1 MFTMKIS
8 FFGGAG
14 EVGRSCIMLSTNST
28 NIILDSGVKLGE
40 KIEYPQL
47 GDDQLRSIDGIFISH
62 AHLDHVGFLP
72 HIYSAGYKGNY
83 FGTKPTVDISNVMIS
98 DYIRLSNPKDVTK
111 RGLQEQSRR
120 AKIVEYHEEFRFR
133 DLTVKFIPA
142 GHIIGSSLIEVSDGR
157 NRVVYTGDINLTKTR
172 LLDGADVRNL
182 RGDTLITESTY
193 GAKKDV
199 FPPERRVTREML
211 ASINDTI
218 KRGGKVIVPS
228 FAVGRAQEVLFML
241 DDYINSGVLPKVP
254 VYVDGMINKVMRI
267 YRHNVLSCRKE
278 IQSKILMSD
287 YDPFKSPNFKPV
299 EAKSQ
304 RNRIASEKEAAIIV
318 TTSGMLT
325 GGPVLF
331 YLSKLAREQQNKML
345 IVGYQAI
352 GTMGRAL
359 QDGAKSINLNGSDLQ
374 VRMDVNTFHLSAHA
388 DRPQLESLMG
398 KVKGLRNVF
407 IVHGELSKSKDLMEY
422 ASKRWDAKVPL
433 IKESYD
439 I

>member
-1 MFTMKIS
+1 MRIS

-14 EVGRSCIMLSTNST
+14 EVGRSCIMLSTKST
-28 NIILDSGVKLGE
+28 NVLLDCGVKLGE

-47 GDDQLRSIDGIFISH
+47 SDDQLRSIDGIFLSH

-72 HIYSAGYKGNY
+72 HIYSAGYKGHY
-83 FGTKPTVDISNVMIS
+83 FGTKPTIDVSNVMIS
-98 DYIRLSNPKDVTK
+98 DYIRISNPVSVTK
-111 RGLQEQSRR
+111 KGLQEQSRHS
-120 AKIVEYHEEFRFR
+120 KIVEYHKDFKFR
-133 DLTVKFIPA
+133 DLAVRFIPA

-157 NRVVYTGDINLTKTR
+157 SRVAYTGDINLAKTR
-172 LLDGADVRNL
+172 LLDAADVRSL

-193 GAKKDV
+193 GAKHDV
-199 FPPERRVTREML
+199 FPGEKHVTKEML
-211 ASINDTI
+211 ESMKDTI

-299 EAKSQ
+299 EAKSA
-304 RNRIASEKEAAIIV
+304 RNKIVNEKEAAIIV

-325 GGPVLF
+325 GGPVMF
-331 YLSKLAREQQNKML
+331 YLSKLARDQKNKML
-345 IVGYQAI
+345 LVGYQAI

-359 QDGAKSINLNGSDLQ
+359 QEGSKSISLNGNEMKIS
-374 VRMDVNTFHLSAHA
+374 MDVNTFHLSAHA

-407 IVHGELSKSKDLMEY
+407 IVHGELSKSKDLREY
-422 ASKRWDAKVPL
+422 AAKRWNAKVPL
-433 IKESYD
+433 IKESHD